1 MVGIPTCQS
10 SLCWRG
16 RPAFGESPRLLPR
29 EGSSAVELRQ
39 AGKGVAESKDTLIDI
54 FGRIEGFFGRLNTYT
69 KVPLTP
75 SMMDKMVQIT
85 VEILDILAIATKEMK
100 QNRASEF
107 DFRFRSHEAEHLSEK
122 FVKRVVGRTDLEDG
136 MKRLDKLTNEEV
148 LMAIAQLQEVTH
160 DIDNNVTEVNEGVR
174 RVDENVKDGVQ
185 VVNNNIKAVDNKL
198 QTMADG
204 RKRLSC
210 ESSVTSLTF
219 LI

>member
-1 MVGIPTCQS
+1 MI
-10 SLCWRG
+10 
-16 RPAFGESPRLLPR
+16 
-29 EGSSAVELRQ
+29 
-39 AGKGVAESKDTLIDI
+39 
-54 FGRIEGFFGRLNTYT
+54 
-69 KVPLTP
+69 
-75 SMMDKMVQIT
+75 DKMVQIT

-107 DFRFRSHEAEHLSEK
+107 HFRFRSREADILSEK

-136 MKRLDKLTNEEV
+136 MRRLDKLTNEEV

-160 DIDNNVTEVNEGVR
+160 NIDNNVTEVNKGVR
-174 RVDENVKDGVQ
+174 RVDENVKDGLQ

-204 RKRLSC
+204 RERLFC

>member
-1 MVGIPTCQS
+1 MI
-10 SLCWRG
+10 
-16 RPAFGESPRLLPR
+16 
-29 EGSSAVELRQ
+29 
-39 AGKGVAESKDTLIDI
+39 
-54 FGRIEGFFGRLNTYT
+54 
-69 KVPLTP
+69 
-75 SMMDKMVQIT
+75 DKMVQIT